1 MSGIVTSHARPC
13 VSPSVPRAPICR
25 IAQPAWTPP
34 ATCHLVSVDSDLSP
48 QRRHLSQ
55 DFRRTCAGDVS
66 GTSSALLVMV
76 TLSWSW
82 GQGDKGRTPCHFG
95 GRELRLQLVGHRP
108 AHHGRRADRQTD
120 GPTSLGQGS
129 WLPRHLT
136 VTIGPVISFSC
147 TTTLAGASSRW
158 TPGPCGLTLLS
169 HRALAAALGRSQ
181 ATGIPTKVQFIKTCF

>member
-1 MSGIVTSHARPC
+1 VSGIVTSDARPC

-120 GPTSLGQGS
+120 RRTDIPGTRFMASASPHSDDRTCHFFFLHNYLGRRLQQVDARALWPDLAVTPGAGGCVG
-129 WLPRHLT
+129 T
-136 VTIGPVISFSC
+136 VTGD
-147 TTTLAGASSRW
+147 W
-158 TPGPCGLTLLS
+158 NS
-169 HRALAAALGRSQ
+169 H
-181 ATGIPTKVQFIKTCF
+181 

>member
-1 MSGIVTSHARPC
+1 VSGIVTSHARPC

-82 GQGDKGRTPCHFG
+82 GQGPDAMPLWGPRAPPAAG
-95 GRELRLQLVGHRP
+95 GTQACAPRQEG
-108 AHHGRRADRQTD
+108 RQTD
-120 GPTSLGQGS
+120 RRTDIPGTRFMASASPHSDDRTCHFFFLHNYLGRRLQQVDARALWPDLAVTPGAGGCVG
-129 WLPRHLT
+129 T
-136 VTIGPVISFSC
+136 VTGD
-147 TTTLAGASSRW
+147 W
-158 TPGPCGLTLLS
+158 NS
-169 HRALAAALGRSQ
+169 H
-181 ATGIPTKVQFIKTCF
+181 